1 MVIIYFVVHHFMK
14 QGKKKDSYISPSHT
28 YVGLFVLITMRSDLL
43 LKITG
48 GSV

>member
-1 MVIIYFVVHHFMK
+1 MEIIYFVMHHFIK
-14 QGKKKDSYISPSHT
+14 QEKKKDSYISLSHT
-28 YVGLFVLITMRSDLL
+28 YVDLFVLITMRSDLL